1 MSISNANNHDESFL
15 DFQEDI
21 NIQDIIGLCINRWYW
36 FVISLIL
43 CTGIAIGYLMITPPV
58 FSRSASLLIKEDS
71 KNAPSSINEELNNV
85 GNLGLFAQNTNVNN
99 EMVYIKS
106 PDLILQV
113 VKRLHL
119 DINYQVDGT
128 MHRNTIYGNNLP
140 IQVEFENMHYD
151 TQATFTLQQHA
162 NGTATLSDFVLN
174 GKEQHCK
181 PIIAP
186 VNTIISTPVGKLKW
200 TKNQEDTYKPIYVS
214 KTPLMAAMKSC
225 GSRLEVSRNDKQST
239 IIDIEYK
246 DVSPAR
252 AEDFL
257 NTLIDVYNESWV
269 KDKNKIAVSTSKFIN
284 DRLQVI
290 EQELGNVDSNISSY
304 KSNNLIP
311 DMEESSR
318 MYMNTANQANMQI
331 TDLNNQLYMAQYV
344 RQHMS
349 SKANKHQLLPA
360 NSGIN
365 NAAIEKQISDY
376 NEKMLERNSLVANSS
391 VENPL
396 VADLDKRLGQM
407 RLSIIKSIDNQI
419 STLNAQ
425 IKGMQHIEGTSTS
438 RIARNPKQ
446 AKYLL
451 SVERQQK
458 VKESLYLFLLQKRE
472 ENEISQ
478 AFTAYNTRVVVSPT
492 GDMTPTSPNR
502 KNILIGALLVSFLL
516 PIAGIYVIENLNT
529 KVRGRKDLESLTAPI
544 VGEIPHYNSKK
555 DKSKE
560 DYKILV
566 KAGNRNVINE
576 AFRVARTNLEFMT
589 NANQGNR
596 VIMFTSANPGSG
608 KTFLAMNMASSFA
621 IKNKKVICIDL
632 DLRRASLSQYVGSP
646 DTGMANYLN
655 YEIENWR
662 EMIKPVNGYENI
674 DVVPV
679 GNIPPNPTEL
689 LFSKRLKQFIDILR
703 LEYDYVFIDCPP
715 AEVVADASIIAK
727 YASTTIFV
735 IRAGL
740 FERDMLQ
747 QVEYY
752 YTEKKFPHLGVLLN
766 DTQMAKKY
774 RGYHRYSYQYG
785 YHAYGSES
793 YTGYAS

>member
-1 MSISNANNHDESFL
+1 M
-15 DFQEDI
+15 
-21 NIQDIIGLCINRWYW
+21 
-36 FVISLIL
+36 
-43 CTGIAIGYLMITPPV
+43 
-58 FSRSASLLIKEDS
+58 
-71 KNAPSSINEELNNV
+71 
-85 GNLGLFAQNTNVNN
+85 
-99 EMVYIKS
+99 
-106 PDLILQV
+106 
-113 VKRLHL
+113 
-119 DINYQVDGT
+119 
-128 MHRNTIYGNNLP
+128 
-140 IQVEFENMHYD
+140 
-151 TQATFTLQQHA
+151 
-162 NGTATLSDFVLN
+162 
-174 GKEQHCK
+174 
-181 PIIAP
+181 
-186 VNTIISTPVGKLKW
+186 
-200 TKNQEDTYKPIYVS
+200 
-214 KTPLMAAMKSC
+214 
-225 GSRLEVSRNDKQST
+225 EVSRNDKQST

-365 NAAIEKQISDY
+365 NVAIEK
-376 NEKMLERNSLVANSS
+376 
-391 VENPL
+391 
-396 VADLDKRLGQM
+396 
-407 RLSIIKSIDNQI
+407 QI

-589 NANQGNR
+589 NANQGNGGT
-596 VIMFTSANPGSG
+596 VATEYSL
-608 KTFLAMNMASSFA
+608 TLW
-621 IKNKKVICIDL
+621 L
-632 DLRRASLSQYVGSP
+632 LRS
-646 DTGMANYLN
+646 
-655 YEIENWR
+655 
-662 EMIKPVNGYENI
+662 
-674 DVVPV
+674 
-679 GNIPPNPTEL
+679 
-689 LFSKRLKQFIDILR
+689 
-703 LEYDYVFIDCPP
+703 
-715 AEVVADASIIAK
+715 
-727 YASTTIFV
+727 
-735 IRAGL
+735 
-740 FERDMLQ
+740 
-747 QVEYY
+747 
-752 YTEKKFPHLGVLLN
+752 
-766 DTQMAKKY
+766 
-774 RGYHRYSYQYG
+774 
-785 YHAYGSES
+785 
-793 YTGYAS
+793 